1 MQFILIAVTQEQ
13 FHLLCLALVAL
24 LIKPL
29 PVYTFFIDFE
39 PIAVLD
45 RFVGKDRLKI
55 TGLLFRPPVETET
68 FHPYAFAGLH
78 AFGGIDDKPF
88 EEIERFDQIRFPAG
102 IGPVDDRTLQQRE
115 VRSFKLKNNLIGPGL
130 FFFQRGSSQRQGRR
144 LLERKEIFDCELNNH
159 IISQLYVSF
168 MQI

>member
-78 AFGGIDDKPF
+78 AFGGIDDKPLKKSSALT
-88 EEIERFDQIRFPAG
+88 RFDFPLALA
-102 IGPVDDRTLQQRE
+102 P
-115 VRSFKLKNNLIGPGL
+115 
-130 FFFQRGSSQRQGRR
+130 
-144 LLERKEIFDCELNNH
+144 
-159 IISQLYVSF
+159 
-168 MQI
+168 

>member
-88 EEIERFDQIRFPAG
+88 EEIECFDQIRFPAG

-115 VRSFKLKNNLIGPGL
+115 VRTFKLKTISSDRVC
-130 FFFQRGSSQRQGRR
+130 FSFSAEAAKDKVAGS
-144 LLERKEIFDCELNNH
+144 LNERKFSTVN
-159 IISQLYVSF
+159 
-168 MQI
+168 